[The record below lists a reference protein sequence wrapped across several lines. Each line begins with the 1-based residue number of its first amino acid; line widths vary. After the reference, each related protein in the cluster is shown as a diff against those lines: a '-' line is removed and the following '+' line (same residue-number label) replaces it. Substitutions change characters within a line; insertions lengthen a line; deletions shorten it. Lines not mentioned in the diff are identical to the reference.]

1 MSKKMNILVFTSL
14 VLNVLL
20 VGYIIGDLSHRF
32 RDERFDRKE
41 ARELASRL
49 PKDKGAMIIGA
60 MERVHKDDHDAFRQI
75 REARREAMMILA
87 DREFNEAAY
96 RAEVAKIHQLRGLM
110 KERLAD
116 ATIELAKQFSQKDR
130 RILAEYLRQG
140 PRLPEGDK
148 SERDRRGPSRDEA
161 P

>member
-14 VLNVLL
+14 VVNVLL

-60 MERVHKDDHDAFRQI
+60 MEKVHRDNHDAFRQI
-75 REARREAMMILA
+75 RDARREAMRILA
-87 DREFNEAAY
+87 NREFNEAAY

-110 KERLAD
+110 KERLVD
-116 ATIELAKQFSQKDR
+116 ATIELAKQFDQKDR
-130 RILAEYLRQG
+130 KILAEYLRQG
-140 PRLPEGDK
+140 PRLPEGAK
-148 SERDRRGPSRDEA
+148 PERDRRIPPRDAA

>member
-1 MSKKMNILVFTSL
+1 MTKKMNILVFTSL

-20 VGYIIGDLSHRF
+20 VGYIIGELSHRF
-32 RDERFDRKE
+32 RDERFERKE

-49 PKDKGAMIIGA
+49 PKDKGAVIFKT
-60 MERVHKDDHDAFRQI
+60 MEKVHRDDHDALRQI
-75 REARREAMMILA
+75 REARREAMRILA

-96 RAEVAKIHQLRGLM
+96 RVEVAKIRQLRGVM

-116 ATIELAKQFSQKDR
+116 ATVELAKQFSQKDR

-140 PRLPEGDK
+140 PRLPEGAK
-148 SERDRRGPSRDEA
+148 PERDRRNPPGDEA

>member
-32 RDERFDRKE
+32 RDERFDREE

-49 PKDKGAMIIGA
+49 PKDKGAVIFRT
-60 MERVHKDDHDAFRQI
+60 MEKVHRDDHDAVRQI
-75 REARREAMMILA
+75 REARREAMRILA
-87 DREFNEAAY
+87 DREFNEASY
-96 RAEVAKIHQLRGLM
+96 RAEVAKIHQMRGLM

-140 PRLPEGDK
+140 PRLPEGTK
-148 SERDRRGPSRDEA
+148 PERDRRGPPGDEA